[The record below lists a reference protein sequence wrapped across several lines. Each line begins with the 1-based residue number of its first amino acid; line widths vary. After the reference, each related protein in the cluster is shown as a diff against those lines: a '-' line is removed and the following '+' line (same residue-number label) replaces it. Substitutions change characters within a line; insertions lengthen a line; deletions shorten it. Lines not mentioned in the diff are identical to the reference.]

1 MAKTITIEFEG
12 TEYTLEFTRKSI
24 ETMEKQGFVVSEIA
38 DKPMSTLP
46 TLFAG
51 AFLAHHRFVKKEVID
66 SIFARLT
73 NKTEFVQKLAE
84 MYSEPLEALME
95 EPEESEGNL
104 TWGASW

>member
-1 MAKTITIEFEG
+1 MAKTITIKYEG
-12 TEYTLEFTRKSI
+12 TEYTLGFTRKSV
-24 ETMEKQGFVVSEIA
+24 ETMERQGFAVSDIGN
-38 DKPMSTLP
+38 KPMSTLP

-66 SIFARLT
+66 SIFDKLT
-73 NKTEFVQKLAE
+73 NKQEFIQKLAE
-84 MYSEPLEALME
+84 MYSEPLEALMD

>member
-1 MAKTITIEFEG
+1 MAKTIKIDFEG

-24 ETMEKQGFVVSEIA
+24 EIMERQGFVVGDIA

-66 SIFARLT
+66 TIFTRLT
-73 NKTEFVQKLAE
+73 NKQEFIQKLAE
-84 MYSEPLEALME
+84 MYSEPLESLMD
-95 EPEESEGNL
+95 EPEGSEGNL

>member
-84 MYSEPLEALME
+84 MYNEPLEALME